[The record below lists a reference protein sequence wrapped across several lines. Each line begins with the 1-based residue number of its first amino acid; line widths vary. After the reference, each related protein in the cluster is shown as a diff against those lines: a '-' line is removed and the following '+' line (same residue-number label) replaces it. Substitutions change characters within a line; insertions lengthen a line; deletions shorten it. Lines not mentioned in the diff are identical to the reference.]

1 MLMARGDIAGA
12 IAFYQQA
19 IERGPRWADPQKY
32 WGDALMAR
40 GDAAGAIRKYRAA
53 TDRAPQWGAL
63 HLAWGRALEAQG
75 KRDQAREKYSEAARL
90 DLSAADR
97 AEVARRLGART

>member
-1 MLMARGDIAGA
+1 
-12 IAFYQQA
+12 
-19 IERGPRWADPQKY
+19 
-32 WGDALMAR
+32 MAR

-53 TDRAPQWGAL
+53 ADRAPNWGAL

-75 KRDQAREKYSEAARL
+75 RRDQARDKYTEAARL

-97 AEVARRLGART
+97 AEVVRRLGART